1 MANSS
6 RIKILAGVLL
16 LVFAIILPVYAASS
30 VAGEWKGTSKD
41 TPQGDMTFTLTLK
54 QEGETVTGEID
65 LGQGT
70 FEISDGTFKS
80 NKLSFTIKTPDG
92 NSYEVAGTLEKDQL
106 TGTWKDN
113 NGTSGTWAAEK
124 AK

>member
-6 RIKILAGVLL
+6 RIKILVGVVLL
-16 LVFAIILPVYAASS
+16 VTAISLPVYAASS

-41 TPQGDMTFTLTLK
+41 TPQGDMTFTLSLK
-54 QEGETVTGEID
+54 QDGDTVTGELD

-70 FEISDGTFKS
+70 FEIIDGTFKS

-92 NSYEVAGTLEKDQL
+92 NSFEVTGTLDKDQL

-113 NGTSGTWAAEK
+113 NGTSGTWTAEK
-124 AK
+124 GK